1 MSRPDV
7 VVVGGGIQ
15 GATMAWAA
23 ARKGMKPL
31 LVERGAL
38 ASGATGS
45 SLGILHGGL
54 RYLQTLD
61 VPRWRRSRR
70 AQAWFARHFPE
81 HVRRLTCI
89 MPLYAGRLRSAPLFR
104 LAALADRLLARALEP
119 EAAMSS
125 LRLLTAEETIRSYPV
140 PRQALVAAAQWDE
153 IAVVA
158 ESALVS
164 AILAE
169 GGLAGEAVRCGV
181 EARELQVRAG
191 RTVGVRVR
199 EADGATAD
207 IEAESVIN
215 CTGAWAA
222 RWTGLPAPS
231 CAVLAFNVLLDLK
244 LPTDHALAVSETP
257 GHGRSYFLRPV
268 ESGTLVGTWHS
279 ERPGMI
285 EPSAPEEEVAR
296 FLAVLDRAAPELGI
310 SRAPVLEVLAGM
322 LPDADGL
329 GRSLSSRDRVLAGP
343 RGYRTVIGP
352 KLTTAPLLSMRVV
365 EEMWPDRAGGA

>member
-23 ARKGMKPL
+23 ARKGLKPL

-70 AQAWFARHFPE
+70 AQAWFARHFPQ
-81 HVRRLTCI
+81 HVRRLTCV

-104 LAALADRLLARALEP
+104 LAGLADRMLARALEP
-119 EAAMSS
+119 EAATTS

-153 IAVVA
+153 LAIGD
-158 ESALVS
+158 EPALVA
-164 AILAE
+164 AILVDA
-169 GGLAGEAVRCGV
+169 GLAGAAVRCGV
-181 EARELQVRAG
+181 AARELRLQAG
-191 RTVGVRVR
+191 RTIGVRVR
-199 EADGATAD
+199 EADGAVAD
-207 IEAESVIN
+207 IETGAVIN
-215 CTGAWAA
+215 CTGAWAGG
-222 RWTGLPAPS
+222 WTGLPAPS
-231 CAVLAFNVLLDLK
+231 CAVLAFNVLLDLQ
-244 LPTDHALAVSETP
+244 LPTEHALAVSETP

-268 ESGTLVGTWHS
+268 GSGTLVGTWHCAC
-279 ERPGMI
+279 PGMV

-310 SRAPVLEVLAGM
+310 ARAPVLQVLAGL
-322 LPDADGL
+322 LPDADGR
-329 GRSLSSRDRVLAGP
+329 GRALSSRDRVLAGP
-343 RGYRTVIGP
+343 RGYRTVVGP

-365 EEMWPDRAGGA
+365 DEMWPDRAGGA